1 MPVQES
7 NPVPVRVSEH
17 VWQVPFPTPT
27 LPPLDHTNT
36 YVIATGDDCL
46 LVDLGTTEERHLS
59 WLTQFLRNLG
69 VQRLQIIATHHH
81 VDHTAGLPR
90 LAAQWQV
97 PIHLHPLDHPP
108 ARQALGVPPELLQPT
123 PAQLQLAELS
133 VIIRH
138 QPGHT
143 HGHLHVEVP
152 ADGVILVGDH
162 LSGAGTVWIGPP
174 DGHMDDYLTALTA
187 IAQSGCSVAGP
198 GHGPTLDARAA
209 ALQTKERRLRREA
222 EILSLVSQRPLGIR
236 ELRQRIYGDSL
247 PAGVERV
254 ARRTLLAHV
263 QRLLDAGKVR
273 AVWQEGRFLYSTE
286 P

>member
-1 MPVQES
+1 
-7 NPVPVRVSEH
+7 
-17 VWQVPFPTPT
+17 
-27 LPPLDHTNT
+27 
-36 YVIATGDDCL
+36 
-46 LVDLGTTEERHLS
+46 
-59 WLTQFLRNLG
+59 
-69 VQRLQIIATHHH
+69 
-81 VDHTAGLPR
+81 
-90 LAAQWQV
+90 
-97 PIHLHPLDHPP
+97 
-108 ARQALGVPPELLQPT
+108 
-123 PAQLQLAELS
+123 
-133 VIIRH
+133 
-138 QPGHT
+138 
-143 HGHLHVEVP
+143 
-152 ADGVILVGDH
+152 
-162 LSGAGTVWIGPP
+162 
-174 DGHMDDYLTALTA
+174 LTA